1 MGIKALVLAA
11 GRGNRLDQLTAE
23 SNKCM
28 LTLLGKPLIQYS
40 IENALAA
47 GVEEIVIVVGYRAE
61 DIINH
66 FGISFQGVPMRFVI
80 QSECRGLVNAIS
92 CAENAIAGSDFM
104 LFLADEIL
112 SHPAHEAMLKLFYS
126 ENLFAVCGVVFAE
139 DRKQIRKTYSILGEE
154 STGQIYRLIEK
165 PRTPVNNIMGTGNCI
180 FRADIYGYI
189 DRTPTNVERG
199 EKELPDLIQ
208 CAVDEGKIVKY
219 MNIGDTYINI
229 NTPDDICI
237 AEKVHSV
244 RIGAL

>member
-1 MGIKALVLAA
+1 
-11 GRGNRLDQLTAE
+11 
-23 SNKCM
+23 
-28 LTLLGKPLIQYS
+28 
-40 IENALAA
+40 
-47 GVEEIVIVVGYRAE
+47 
-61 DIINH
+61 
-66 FGISFQGVPMRFVI
+66 
-80 QSECRGLVNAIS
+80 
-92 CAENAIAGSDFM
+92 
-104 LFLADEIL
+104 
-112 SHPAHEAMLKLFYS
+112 
-126 ENLFAVCGVVFAE
+126 
-139 DRKQIRKTYSILGEE
+139 
-154 STGQIYRLIEK
+154 
-165 PRTPVNNIMGTGNCI
+165 MGTGNCI